1 MPTRNCCGS
10 GPRPQW
16 KYAMALPA
24 TDTGDSTLA
33 RLWWLIRAPLPGRG
47 GHSLRMAAAC
57 TIVVLIGE
65 IWQIP
70 DLAVPALCTMALWQK
85 DRTTNLLAGVA
96 VNVLIVLILSLLFV
110 LIHLTLDHPFTLVV
124 AIMLLSFAFFFLAS
138 ASKLKPISYL
148 LGLIVVF
155 ALIVADQAPIGE
167 LATRALLYADLFILV
182 PGAVM
187 IVCGPLIC
195 PSPAT
200 LLMREIAARLRLCA
214 TLLEQPDR
222 YQLDYARTTLRA
234 GTSGML
240 KLLKMARLEKILS
253 KDHLAHLEQAAYS
266 SAAALAL
273 THTAFRHGEIPPEGQ
288 DFPQTL
294 RNMAEIFSHNGY
306 TQDVPLLHASPSTP
320 ALAELAALLHVFTN
334 PAEPAAQ
341 NTRTPESK
349 SGFFVPDAF
358 SNPEHVRFAVKGTA
372 AVLISYFIFTI
383 LFWPGI
389 HTCIITCFIV
399 ALPTVG
405 EMTTK
410 LRLRIS
416 GALVGGSIGIAS
428 IIFILPHLYNIAAFL
443 LLIFVVSLFAS
454 WIKNGDERIAYAG
467 FQIGLAFFLS
477 DLKGYGPT
485 ADMTTARD
493 RIIGILLGNFI
504 TYAVF
509 VTFWPT
515 SAYAPIAQRW
525 HTLLDSLK
533 KLTTTT
539 DPAEQ
544 VRLASTVQEDLSD
557 AERALELAEAEPQHM
572 RAHMPLLPTYAI
584 LTRQA
589 AIAVEDGLLPAQRQA
604 VQHHIQDMEQ
614 ALT

>member
-1 MPTRNCCGS
+1 
-10 GPRPQW
+10 
-16 KYAMALPA
+16 MAPPA
-24 TDTGDSTLA
+24 TDTSSSTLA

-57 TIVVLIGE
+57 SMVVLIGE

-70 DLAVPALCTMALWQK
+70 DVAVPALCTMAVWQK

-96 VNVLIVLILSLLFV
+96 INLLIVAILALLFV
-110 LIHLTLDHPFTLVV
+110 MIHLTLDHPLGLVV
-124 AIMLLSFAFFFLAS
+124 AIMLLSFAFFFLGS
-138 ASKLKPISYL
+138 ASKLKPVAYL

-187 IVCGPLIC
+187 IICGPLMC

-200 LLMREIAARLRLCA
+200 LLTREIAARLRLCA
-214 TLLEQPDR
+214 NLLEQPDS
-222 YQLDYARTTLRA
+222 YQLDYARATLRA
-234 GTSGML
+234 GAGGML
-240 KLLKMARLEKILS
+240 KLLKMARLEKVLK
-253 KDHLAHLEQAAYS
+253 KDQLAQLEQAAYS
-266 SAAALAL
+266 SVAALAL
-273 THTAFRHGEIPPEGQ
+273 AHAALRNAEQQPPDHAFS
-288 DFPQTL
+288 QTL
-294 RNMAEIFSHNGY
+294 RDMAEIFSHNGY
-306 TQDVPLLHASPSTP
+306 PQDMPDLSAPEQAP
-320 ALAELAALLHVFTN
+320 ALAQLALVLHTFTN
-334 PAEPAAQ
+334 PVEPEPQ
-341 NTRTPESK
+341 NVGAPEHK

-358 SNPEHVRFAVKGTA
+358 TNPEHVRFAVKGTA
-372 AVLISYFIFTI
+372 AVLISYFTFTI
-383 LFWPGI
+383 LNWPGI

-428 IIFILPHLYNIAAFL
+428 IIFVMPHLYNIAAFL

-485 ADMTTARD
+485 TDMTTARD

-509 VTFWPT
+509 TSFWPT
-515 SAYAPIAQRW
+515 SAYAPIAQRCR
-525 HTLLDSLK
+525 TLLDVLK
-533 KLTTTT
+533 KQALATSPGGHT
-539 DPAEQ
+539 
-544 VRLASTVQEDLSD
+544 RLAATVQEDLSST
-557 AERALELAEAEPQHM
+557 ERALELAQAEPPHM
-572 RAHMPLLPTYAI
+572 RARMPLLPTYAL

-589 AIAVEDGLLPAQRQA
+589 AIMAEDGLLPSRQKA
-604 VQHHIQDMEQ
+604 VQQHIQDMEQ

>member
-1 MPTRNCCGS
+1 
-10 GPRPQW
+10 
-16 KYAMALPA
+16 MAPPA
-24 TDTGDSTLA
+24 TDTGESTLA

-57 TIVVLIGE
+57 SMVVLIGE

-70 DLAVPALCTMALWQK
+70 DLAVPALCTMAVWQK
-85 DRTTNLLAGVA
+85 DRTTNLLAGIA
-96 VNVLIVLILSLLFV
+96 INILIVAILSLLFV
-110 LIHLTLDHPFTLVV
+110 LIHLTLDHPFGLVV

-138 ASKLKPISYL
+138 ASKLKPIAYL

-155 ALIVADQAPIGE
+155 ALIVADQAPVGE

-200 LLMREIAARLRLCA
+200 LMMREIAARLRLCA
-214 TLLEQPDR
+214 TLLEHPDR
-222 YQLDYARTTLRA
+222 YQLDYARATLRA
-234 GTSGML
+234 GAGGML
-240 KLLKMARLEKILS
+240 KLLKMAKLERVLR
-253 KDHLAHLEQAAYS
+253 KDPLAHLEQAAHS
-266 SAAALAL
+266 SVAALSLA
-273 THTAFRHGEIPPEGQ
+273 HTAFRNGEVQP
-288 DFPQTL
+288 DSHAFSQTL
-294 RNMAEIFSHNGY
+294 RDMAEMFSHNGY
-306 TQDVPLLHASPSTP
+306 PQDVPHLSAPDNAP
-320 ALAELAALLHVFTN
+320 ALAQLAGVLHSFTEPVPPELQPEPHN
-334 PAEPAAQ
+334 PPPAEQ
-341 NTRTPESK
+341 K
-349 SGFFVPDAF
+349 SGFFAPDAF
-358 SNPEHVRFAVKGTA
+358 TNPEHVRFAVKGTA

-416 GALVGGSIGIAS
+416 GALVGGTIGIAS
-428 IIFILPHLYNIAAFL
+428 IIFIMPHLYNIAAFL
-443 LLIFVVSLFAS
+443 LLIFVVSLFAA
-454 WIKNGDERIAYAG
+454 WVKNGDERIAYAG

-485 ADMTTARD
+485 TDMTTARD
-493 RIIGILLGNFI
+493 RIIGILLGIFI

-509 VTFWPT
+509 ITCWPT
-515 SAYAPIAQRW
+515 SAYGPIAQHFRS
-525 HTLLDSLK
+525 LLDILK
-533 KLTTTT
+533 KQALAAT
-539 DPAEQ
+539 PAERT
-544 VRLASTVQEDLSD
+544 RLAATVQEDLSST
-557 AERALELAEAEPQHM
+557 ERALELAEAEPPHM
-572 RAHMPLLPTYAI
+572 RAHMPLLPIYAA

-589 AIAVEDGLLPAQRQA
+589 AIVAEDGLLPSQHKA
-604 VQHHIQDMEQ
+604 VQQHIQDMEQ